1 MKVDSYHW
9 SIQCPLHYE
18 MLALLVDFSD
28 YLAITVHDLEQE
40 PALAVEQRMFFPFL
54 TVVDGTTRFF
64 APIRRGFLERLLWG
78 ELPPEKPSS
87 HGVFPNGTLDW
98 FPAQGY
104 RNEGL
109 LSVEPGYCRLH
120 LVSKRL

>member
-1 MKVDSYHW
+1 M
-9 SIQCPLHYE
+9 QCPLHHK

-64 APIRRGFLERLLWG
+64 APIRRGFLVRLLWG
-78 ELPPEKPSS
+78 EFPPEKPSS

-98 FPAQGY
+98 FLAQCY

-109 LSVEPGYCRLH
+109 LSVEPEYCRLH